1 MRIRCL
7 DEIYLTEFSVLLAEQ
22 ILSCDKDEDEGTYMI
37 ELDTEKNTFINVH
50 IIHELQNN
58 ITNITFVDTRAYQ
71 HALFAPISIN
81 LPRESYV
88 SIELW

>member
-1 MRIRCL
+1 MKIRCL
-7 DEIYLTEFSVLLAEQ
+7 DEIYVAEFSVLLAEQ
-22 ILSCDKDEDEGTYMI
+22 IMLCEKDEDDGTYML
-37 ELDTEKNTFINVH
+37 ELDVEKNPFINVH
-50 IIHELQNN
+50 IMHELQNN

-88 SIELW
+88 EIYLW